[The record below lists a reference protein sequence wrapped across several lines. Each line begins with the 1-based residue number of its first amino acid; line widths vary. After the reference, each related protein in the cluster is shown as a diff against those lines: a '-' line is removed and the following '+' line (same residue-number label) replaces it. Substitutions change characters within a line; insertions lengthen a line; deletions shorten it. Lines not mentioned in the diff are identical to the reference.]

1 MIGADQPATG
11 RGNVRSDDPAMPVA
25 AVLAEEFR
33 LLHPGPTPP
42 SGRSLEEFFTA
53 VEALPD
59 DRTAL
64 CLSGGGI
71 RSACFGLGVLQA
83 LARRRLL
90 GQFHYLSTVSGGG
103 YIGSW
108 LSAWRHHARDDGAI
122 LDKLATRCRQP
133 AADARSD
140 PFAEPVELE
149 GLRRNSNFLTPK
161 LGMTS
166 ADTWTV
172 IALCSRNLLLNW
184 TIFGP
189 LLLALVMMPQG
200 AARFLGWASFWPFWA
215 HLLLVAAAAAAL
227 FVALLVTTANRP
239 LNRPAAGRD
248 SGPDA
253 AREAG
258 RWPAPIGTAP
268 VDQAIFMLWIL
279 LPCYLAG
286 MFLAIF
292 TIGRVLDAHP
302 GALFILTAGAIIGG
316 AIYAAAWLIARNA
329 GPQPAKPRRHFLDKE
344 EDTLSPAAE
353 FVALTLS
360 GVAAGLLIG
369 IGIWVF
375 LGYAPIK
382 WRWEILVALGV
393 PWGMTALLVADLL
406 FTGLSSYARNGDF
419 DREWSAR
426 ASGGLGLAGLAWFLF
441 AGVVLFGPA
450 LLQIGRPVVQDPF
463 APIAHIG
470 NAIVAVAGA
479 ISGFIT
485 MKVGNSAKTAADAA
499 GKWAEKL
506 PLARLL
512 SLATI
517 VFLICLATFLAALTA
532 SSLVYLQVHLDLNT
546 PGGWLLVTVAAAA
559 LCALVGAGASHYV
572 NVNRFSLHDIY
583 RNRLIRA
590 FLGSAR
596 ASVAHL
602 EPKSIDPFTGFSRKD
617 NLPMTRLRESVRP
630 GQPGCLFHVV
640 NIALNLVGGAN
651 LAWQER
657 KAESFTVSPLHSGSA
672 SVGYRPSKH
681 YGGPRGGIT
690 LGTAMA
696 ISGAAASPN
705 QGYHSSPIIALI
717 MMLFNVRL
725 GWWLGNPANA
735 KRIWRRDGPR
745 WSFLPVLREMF
756 GLTDDR
762 SDWIYLSDGGHFENL
777 GLYEMVRR
785 RCRFILV
792 SDAGCDPGCAYAD
805 LGSALRKI
813 WIDFGIRVEFD
824 RLDIAAR
831 QVPPRKGFYC
841 ALARVI
847 YPEAPDRPGHLIYVK
862 PGYHGTEPAD
872 IRAYASAEPTF
883 PHESTADQWF
893 SESQMESYRGLGAH
907 IIERMSAP
915 QPDEDAAPRDLPD
928 LLRRVRL
935 YLRLDDQGGA
945 MPAPAEA
952 AE

>member
-1 MIGADQPATG
+1 MIGADQPVGALGTAKQ
-11 RGNVRSDDPAMPVA
+11 DEPAAPVA
-25 AVLAEEFR
+25 AMLSEEFR
-33 LLHPGPTPP
+33 LLHPDATPP
-42 SGRSLEEFFTA
+42 SDPSLEAFFTA
-53 VEALPD
+53 VDALPD
-59 DRTAL
+59 ERAAL

-83 LARRRLL
+83 LARRHLL
-90 GQFHYLSTVSGGG
+90 GKFHYLSTVSGGG
-103 YIGSW
+103 YIGGW
-108 LSAWRHHARDDGAI
+108 LSAWRHHAGNDAAI
-122 LDKLATRCRQP
+122 FDRLAARCRQP
-133 AADARSD
+133 TTAPDGD
-140 PFAEPVELE
+140 PFAEPPELE

-189 LLLALVMMPQG
+189 LLLALVMVPQG
-200 AARFLGWASFWPFWA
+200 AARFLGWASFWPLWA
-215 HLLLVAAAAAAL
+215 HLLLIAAAAL
-227 FVALLVTTANRP
+227 ALFLALLVTTANRP
-239 LNRPAAGRD
+239 LNRPSA
-248 SGPDA
+248 GPDDI
-253 AREAG
+253 G
-258 RWPAPIGTAP
+258 RWPAPFGRAR
-268 VDQAIFMLWIL
+268 VDQKIFVLWVL
-279 LPCYLAG
+279 LPSYLAG

-302 GALFILTAGAIIGG
+302 GAPFILTAGALIGG
-316 AIYAAAWLIARNA
+316 AVYAAAWLVARNF
-329 GPQPAKPRRHFLDKE
+329 GPPPAKPRRHFMDKE

-353 FVALTLS
+353 FAALTLA
-360 GVAAGLLIG
+360 GIAAGLLIG
-369 IGIWVF
+369 IGIWLF

-393 PWGMTALLVADLL
+393 PWAMTALLVADLL

-426 ASGGLGLAGLAWFLF
+426 AAGGLGLAGLAWFLF

-450 LLQIGRPVVQDPF
+450 LLQIGRPVAQDPF
-463 APIAHIG
+463 GPIAHFG
-470 NAIVAVAGA
+470 NAIVALAGV
-479 ISGFIT
+479 ISGFVT
-485 MKVGNSAKTAADAA
+485 MKLGNSAKTAADTAR
-499 GKWAEKL
+499 KWMEKL
-506 PLARLL
+506 SVARLL

-517 VFLICLATFLAALTA
+517 VFIFCLATFLAALTA
-532 SSLVYLQVHLDLNT
+532 SCLVYLEVHLAMNS
-546 PGGWLLVTVAAAA
+546 PGGWLLVTAVAAL
-559 LCALVGAGASHYV
+559 LCFLIGAGASYYV

-596 ASVAHL
+596 ATVARR
-602 EPKSIDPFTGFSRKD
+602 EPQSIDPFTGFSRKD
-617 NLPMTRLRESVRP
+617 NLPMNRLREGIRAAEP
-630 GQPGCLFHVV
+630 DCLFHVV

-672 SVGYRPSKH
+672 AVGYRSSKH

-705 QGYHSSPIIALI
+705 QGYHSSPVIALI

-725 GWWLGNPANA
+725 GWWLGNPAKS

-756 GLTDDR
+756 GRTDDR
-762 SDWIYLSDGGHFENL
+762 SDWIYLSDGGHFDNL

-792 SDAGCDPGCAYAD
+792 SDAGCDPDCGYAD

-824 RLDIAAR
+824 SLDIEAR
-831 QVPPRKGFYC
+831 QVTPRKGLYC

-872 IRAYASAEPTF
+872 IRAYALANPSF

-893 SESQMESYRGLGAH
+893 SESQMESYRALGAH
-907 IIERMSAP
+907 VIERMSAP
-915 QPDEDAAPRDLPD
+915 RPDDDAAPRDLPD

-935 YLRLDDQGGA
+935 YLGLDGRGRA
-945 MPAPAEA
+945 APPAAEA